1 MATLS
6 DLVKAIA
13 EVQGLEENQ
22 VLWIARYLRE
32 DGLITQGGRGR
43 GGAKMG
49 ARDAANLLIGVNAPG
64 TAKQSTQFVK
74 AFRNLPLIRDFL
86 SPEDIAEWD
95 EMKSDDDDEWTRS
108 FYRLA
113 PFGPALEQI
122 VSHFCLNENYNTAD
136 ITRITISGPLSTAS
150 IYMGAE
156 DAERAGDI
164 SLSVIFST
172 RLDINE
178 TKQLPD
184 QEISKTF
191 THRTLTKV
199 GETLSR

>member
-13 EVQGLEENQ
+13 EIQGLEENQ

-49 ARDAANLLIGVNAPG
+49 ARDAANLLIGINAPG
-64 TAKQSTQFVK
+64 TAKQSTHFVR
-74 AFRNLPLIRDFL
+74 AFRDLPLIRDFL
-86 SPEDIAEWD
+86 SPEDITEWD
-95 EMKSDDDDEWTRS
+95 DLRSEEDDDWTRS

-122 VSHFCLNENYNTAD
+122 INYFCEAD
-136 ITRITISGPLSTAS
+136 NQITSDVTRITFSGPLTTAS
-150 IYMGAE
+150 IYMGLE

-164 SLSVIFST
+164 SLSVVFSAH
-172 RLDINE
+172 LDSRE
-178 TKQLPD
+178 PDQFPD
-184 QEISKTF
+184 QEISKSF
-191 THRTLTKV
+191 TQRTLIKI
-199 GETLSR
+199 GQTLST